1 MAATKTYKTRGIVL
15 RKTKLAE
22 KDLIVTMLSESG
34 ALVRCVAKGARK
46 PGGSLAGR
54 IELFSAVDCLVA
66 RGRNLD
72 VLAEA
77 RIAKDRPIREYG
89 LEQAACASPLAELL
103 ANVAQE
109 ELEHPRLYEM
119 TLKAFDAI
127 AGADPAHSLALSAAG
142 LLKVLASAGFRPS
155 LDTCVSC
162 GGRVDIENGVAWT
175 NVTFEDGG
183 VLCAECARPAD
194 CVPVETPAILWARV
208 LMYSR
213 FADIAAMDAD
223 MATMFSVL
231 QFTRQWARVHTGR
244 DLKSIDFIFTSG
256 LF

>member
-1 MAATKTYKTRGIVL
+1 MAASKTYKTRGIVL

-46 PGGSLAGR
+46 PGGSLAAR

-77 RIAKDRPIREYG
+77 RIAKGQPIREYG
-89 LEQAACASPLAELL
+89 LEQAACASSIAELL

-109 ELEHPRLYEM
+109 DLDHPRLYEM
-119 TLKAFDAI
+119 TSKVFDAL
-127 AGADPAHSLALSAAG
+127 ADADPVHALALSAAG
-142 LLKVLASAGFRPS
+142 LLKILASAGFRPS
-155 LDTCVSC
+155 LDACVSC
-162 GGRVDIENGVAWT
+162 GEPVNPENGTAWT

-194 CVPVETPAILWARV
+194 CVPIEAAAISWARV
-208 LMYSR
+208 LLYSR
-213 FADIAAMDAD
+213 FDDIAAMETDIP
-223 MATMFSVL
+223 TMFSVL

-244 DLKSIDFIFTSG
+244 DLKSVDFIFTSG